1 VSNWRKQVVAAKSME
16 LIDELKSHLP
26 IPIYPTGELCKILCE
41 QGKDIG
47 KDTKLM
53 ITNIYDLGD
62 DGGIGCSIIEEN
74 NEIFV
79 VSLTHLR
86 ADMSHPL
93 ADKILN
99 YQKNR
104 IESILR
110 SRRR

>member
-1 VSNWRKQVVAAKSME
+1 ME

-26 IPIYPTGELCKILCE
+26 IPIYPTGELCEILHK

-47 KDTKLM
+47 VGTKLM
-53 ITNIYDLGD
+53 ITNVFDLGD

-74 NEIFV
+74 KELFV

-86 ADMSHPL
+86 ADMDHPL

-99 YQKNR
+99 YQKKR
-104 IESILR
+104 MRSILR